1 MVFTYNITHKE
12 RSTLKVKSNTTISK
26 MKTQFS
32 LENATSYGGFKIFLA
47 YLEKIKLAKALQCL
61 PSAKASNSLF
71 PVYRILL
78 YLIIG
83 WMLGCE
89 RLFHFRKLQH
99 DSLVRRFLGGR
110 CPHHS
115 LLYKE
120 LVRLRK
126 ASPNLLMDLRKINR
140 DVIQPCLPSD
150 LILDLDSTVETVYG
164 DQSGAAKGTNPH
176 KPGRKSYHPLLA
188 FEGQSRLCLNAVLRA
203 GNTHSSTGAISFLEQ
218 TFELI
223 EDHRVKYARFD
234 KGFGGED
241 FYRLWESR
249 RIGYVGKLKWTKRLA
264 AEVAACRYWKRY
276 VDEDEWVIEG
286 ITLLYKATSWNRL
299 LVS

>member
-1 MVFTYNITHKE
+1 MVFVHNITHKE
-12 RSTLKVKSNTTISK
+12 RSTLKVKSTTTISK
-26 MKTQFS
+26 MKTQFT
-32 LENATSYGGFKIFLA
+32 LENATNYGGFKIFLA
-47 YLEKIKLAKALQCL
+47 YLEKIKFAKALQCL
-61 PSAKASNSLF
+61 PSTKASNSLF

-140 DVIQPCLPSD
+140 DVIQP
-150 LILDLDSTVETVYG
+150 
-164 DQSGAAKGTNPH
+164 
-176 KPGRKSYHPLLA
+176 
-188 FEGQSRLCLNAVLRA
+188 
-203 GNTHSSTGAISFLEQ
+203 
-218 TFELI
+218 
-223 EDHRVKYARFD
+223 
-234 KGFGGED
+234 
-241 FYRLWESR
+241 
-249 RIGYVGKLKWTKRLA
+249 
-264 AEVAACRYWKRY
+264 
-276 VDEDEWVIEG
+276 
-286 ITLLYKATSWNRL
+286 
-299 LVS
+299 